1 MRVGRLT
8 TETAAPPVLLQDP
21 AARFR
26 NNRGWMTVMSVV
38 PKKDRLSP
46 PLMLAF
52 RNAYAARD
60 ARKKLDLRD
69 ASGERVIASRRASGR
84 MPISESRLRREVAH
98 DLELLLNTV
107 ALESTDDLTRHE
119 RVRASILNFGFPDI
133 AHRSID
139 EISVDDLK
147 DEITSVLA
155 TYEPRL
161 DRKTIRARRD
171 KTIGSETL
179 KLRFVVHADLFCV
192 PLNVPVE
199 FIADVD
205 LRDGDIQIS
214 RL

>member
-1 MRVGRLT
+1 
-8 TETAAPPVLLQDP
+8 
-21 AARFR
+21 
-26 NNRGWMTVMSVV
+26 MSVV

-60 ARKKLDLRD
+60 GRQKLDLRD
-69 ASGERVIASRRASGR
+69 ESGERVIASRRTSGR
-84 MPISESRLRREVAH
+84 TPISESLLRREVAH
-98 DLELLLNTV
+98 DLEILLNTV
-107 ALESTDDLTRHE
+107 ALEWTDDLARHE
-119 RVRASILNFGFPDI
+119 RVRVSILNFGFPDI

-147 DEITSVLA
+147 DEITSVLM

-161 DRKTIRARRD
+161 ERDTIRTRRD
-171 KTIGSETL
+171 KTIGAEEL
-179 KLRFVVHADLFCV
+179 KLRFVVHADLHCE
-192 PLNVPVE
+192 PLNIPIE

-205 LRDGDIQIS
+205 LDSGNIQIS

>member
-1 MRVGRLT
+1 
-8 TETAAPPVLLQDP
+8 
-21 AARFR
+21 
-26 NNRGWMTVMSVV
+26 MTVMSVV

-69 ASGERVIASRRASGR
+69 ASGERVIASRRAAGR
-84 MPISESRLRREVAH
+84 MPISESQLRREVAN
-98 DLELLLNTV
+98 DLEVLLNTV
-107 ALESTDDLTRHE
+107 ALESTDDLTQHGH
-119 RVRASILNFGFPDI
+119 VRASILNFGFPDI

-147 DEITSVLA
+147 DEITSIL
-155 TYEPRL
+155 TKYEPRL